1 MSSAASLPFGFVGLG
16 NMGAPMAA
24 NIAKGGFE
32 LLVYDQAGSAERA
45 PTGTT
50 PVDSLAKVTAAAK
63 TIFLSVPDG
72 KASLSVA
79 RDLIALDANKR
90 VTTTVIDLST
100 TGVAAAAEVQQTLAL
115 AESGINYI
123 DCPVSGGQAGARAG
137 TITAIWA
144 GSAALLDQHQSVMQA
159 FAGNIFH
166 VGDRAGQG
174 QAAKLLNNFL
184 SATAMAATSEAMLFG
199 LAQGLDMKTMLD
211 VVNAS
216 TGQNTA
222 TKDKF
227 PNRILTGSFDAGFHT
242 ALMHKDVALY
252 LENVRAVGTPD
263 AVSAV
268 VAQLWQQT
276 DQALPGSDF
285 SEIFNYLREQSK

>member
-1 MSSAASLPFGFVGLG
+1 MSSTTLSYGFIGLG

-24 NIAKGGFE
+24 NIAKGGFD
-32 LLVYDQAGSAERA
+32 LMVYDQAGSAERA
-45 PTGTT
+45 PENST
-50 PVDSLAKVTAAAK
+50 PVESLAAVAASAE

-72 KASLSVA
+72 KASLAVA
-79 RDLIALDANKR
+79 RDLVALDASQR
-90 VTTTVIDLST
+90 ATATVIDLST
-100 TGVAAAAEVQQTLAL
+100 TGVAAAGEVQQTLAL
-115 AESGINYI
+115 AESGISYI

-144 GSAALLDQHQSVMQA
+144 GSADLLEQHQSVMQA

-199 LAQGLDMKTMLD
+199 LAQGLEMKTMLD

-227 PNRILTGSFDAGFHT
+227 PNRILTGRFDAGFHT

-252 LENVRAVGTPD
+252 LDNVRAVGTPD

-268 VAQLWQQT
+268 VAGLWQQT